1 MIINSPRVR
10 FAPSPSG
17 SLHVG
22 NARTA
27 LFNWLFARRY
37 GGVFIL
43 RIEDTDQERTRDIYI
58 RDLLADLS
66 WLGLD
71 WDEGPGKEGAAG
83 PYHQSQRTDF
93 YTTHIEQLKGNNR
106 VYPCYCT
113 EEELEAERKVLQEK
127 RMMPRYLGRCRELSG
142 EERSRLEREGR
153 KPAYR
158 FRVNEGTAQFD
169 DLIRGPMKFD
179 CRGIGDFIIFRSN
192 GIPAYNFAVVI
203 DDHLMGITHVIRGE
217 DHLSNTAA
225 QILLYQALDFPP
237 PVFAHH
243 ALIVGKDHAKLSK
256 RHGATSVTEY
266 RDKGYLPHA
275 LVNFLAL
282 LG

>member
-1 MIINSPRVR
+1 M
-10 FAPSPSG
+10 
-17 SLHVG
+17 G

-37 GGVFIL
+37 GGDFIL
-43 RIEDTDQERTRDIYI
+43 RIEDTDQERTKEIYI
-58 RDLLADLS
+58 RNLLADLS

-71 WDEGPGKEGAAG
+71 WDEGPGKEGVAG
-83 PYHQSQRTDF
+83 PYHQSRRSDF
-93 YTTHIEQLKGNNR
+93 YLAHLESLKGNNR

-113 EEELEAERKVLQEK
+113 EEELEAERKALQEK

-142 EERSRLEREGR
+142 EERSRLEGEGR
-153 KPAYR
+153 RPAYR
-158 FRVNEGTAQFD
+158 FRVNEGTAQFE
-169 DLIRGPMKFD
+169 DLIRGQMKFD

-192 GIPAYNFAVVI
+192 GLPAYNFAVVI

-225 QILLYQALDFPP
+225 QILLYQALDFSP

-243 ALIVGKDHAKLSK
+243 ALIVGKDHA
-256 RHGATSVTEY
+256 
-266 RDKGYLPHA
+266 
-275 LVNFLAL
+275 
-282 LG
+282 